1 MLSIKRVVDSLVYL
15 SIVLGIVLLAQLYF
29 LVPSWLFYSVL
40 IGWLAYSVVA
50 LLIATGHRLAY
61 LFAFL
66 LSILTLVVSLPQPEH
81 YAFISERMWLATLT
95 FAAGSVLQIALL
107 ILIPVYL
114 LRTRRTKK
122 L

>member
-1 MLSIKRVVDSLVYL
+1 MYL